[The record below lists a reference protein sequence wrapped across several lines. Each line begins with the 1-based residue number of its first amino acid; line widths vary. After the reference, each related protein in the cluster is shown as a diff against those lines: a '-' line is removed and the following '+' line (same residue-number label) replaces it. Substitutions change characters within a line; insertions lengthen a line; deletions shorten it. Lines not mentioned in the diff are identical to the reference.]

1 MFTPCRCPRT
11 TLRQSLVSPRRLARA
26 RDSSFTQAPSR
37 AHLSSRAPP
46 PPRKATRAAVEP
58 FVFAVAFTVSV
69 GIAYT
74 LDRYKSPLQTG
85 VEERAEQKDILI
97 PAHEAQEFF
106 HIMAPSMPP
115 GRPGNLTAD
124 QEAKLKD
131 MWAHTLDIFGV
142 AHDVSSHTPTN
153 GISAPSTPEPSSEKK
168 KKSRMG
174 IFGKKNKQES
184 DAASTS
190 DGAEND
196 KHGQALEYKQAL
208 ADMSPEEL
216 REAFWSMVKH
226 DHPDAVLLRFLR
238 ARKFDVNAAV
248 IMLVSTMHWRSKE
261 MHLDDDI
268 MKTGELGEM
277 KKSHSSDATAK
288 RDGEGFV
295 AQLRMGKSFLHGTDK
310 DGRPCCF
317 VRAKLHKA
325 GEQSEK
331 SLERYTV
338 YTIETARMML
348 RPPIDTAVSLIE
360 NCKRKSLL
368 TLACRPSSS
377 T

>member
-1 MFTPCRCPRT
+1 
-11 TLRQSLVSPRRLARA
+11 
-26 RDSSFTQAPSR
+26 
-37 AHLSSRAPP
+37 
-46 PPRKATRAAVEP
+46 
-58 FVFAVAFTVSV
+58 
-69 GIAYT
+69 
-74 LDRYKSPLQTG
+74 
-85 VEERAEQKDILI
+85 
-97 PAHEAQEFF
+97 
-106 HIMAPSMPP
+106 MAPSMPP